1 MASIIGNA
9 VVVIALAV
17 IIFFS
22 GRATIREFK
31 GELKGEACSGCSGG
45 SCSHCSKCASATKK

>member
-17 IIFFS
+17 ILFFS

-45 SCSHCSKCASATKK
+45 SCSHCSKCASAAKK